1 MINIYALVFGLPAP
15 IILALLLNEVR
26 SSFFKRTIQT
36 VSYLP
41 YFISLVVACG
51 MILEFTRRDG
61 VINDLIEF
69 FGGERISFMTDPD
82 WFWPVY
88 TITDIWQGIGWGSII
103 YIAAITGID
112 QGLYEAAT
120 IDGAGRWRKMWHITL
135 PGIRE
140 TIAIVYIMKI
150 GQMMSLGF
158 EKIILLY
165 NGMTYETADVISSY
179 IYRMGLLQM
188 NYSYSSAV
196 GLFNSVINL
205 ALLLVANHVSK
216 KLFDTSMW

>member
-1 MINIYALVFGLPAP
+1 MINIYGLVFGLPAP

-26 SSFFKRTIQT
+26 SSVFKRTIQT

-61 VINDLIEF
+61 VVNDVIEF

-82 WFWPVY
+82 WFWPIY

-205 ALLLVANHVSK
+205 VLLFVANHVSK
-216 KLFDTSMW
+216 RLFDTSMW

>member
-188 NYSYSSAV
+188 NYSYSSAE

>member
-1 MINIYALVFGLPAP
+1 MINIYGLVFGLPAP

-26 SSFFKRTIQT
+26 SSVFKRTIQT

-61 VINDLIEF
+61 VVNDVIEF

-82 WFWPVY
+82 WFWPIY

-165 NGMTYETADVISSY
+165 NGMTYETARCDFQLHLSDGTAANELQLQLGG
-179 IYRMGLLQM
+179 GLVQLGNQPGP
-188 NYSYSSAV
+188 AV
-196 GLFNSVINL
+196 CSQSRFEAAV
-205 ALLLVANHVSK
+205 
-216 KLFDTSMW
+216 